1 MAAKRQRWYE
11 SSESESDVDSLLD
24 EVESNIE
31 RMEKRCWE
39 RLASALA
46 RCQPAGGKPHLVC
59 RLIQKKHGQEDAGV
73 TLHVLRGILEEW
85 SPVMCAK
92 LQFGSHDVETAAVTE
107 VADITI
113 DEFDKE
119 TMEHFTHFLYHGC
132 LPWMCTMVYPLYHTK
147 MPLLLELARMAGYY
161 DIPDLQKLCMYYLS
175 SISLQRPEEQLPSVH
190 DFQSASFELHD
201 LLRLGCHPHMLV
213 TWGFSL
219 RQFMEVQATPAELRR
234 AKFSVE
240 ELCDAGCCTPNLAVD
255 IFLDSKCSRVE
266 AIQKMIR
273 LGFSATELNEGGFNS
288 RFFQKELQIQGSA
301 ILLSECGYGHEAL
314 LALGYSNR
322 LLQRSGLLPIYRAR

>member
-1 MAAKRQRWYE
+1 MAAKRQRRLQYGL
-11 SSESESDVDSLLD
+11 SSESESDVDRLLD
-24 EVESNIE
+24 EVESD
-31 RMEKRCWE
+31 MEYMEQRCWD
-39 RLASALA
+39 RLAWALA

-73 TLHVLRGILEEW
+73 TLYVLRGVLKEW

-92 LQFGSHDVETAAVTE
+92 LQFGSHDVKTAAVTE

-119 TMEHFTHFLYHGC
+119 TMKHFTDFLYHGC
-132 LPWMCTMVYPLYHTK
+132 VACDS
-147 MPLLLELARMAGYY
+147 MPLLLELARMAKYY
-161 DIPDLQKLCMYYLS
+161 DIPDLQKLCMYSLS
-175 SISLQRPEEQLPSVH
+175 SISLRRPEEQLPSVH

-201 LLRLGCHPHMLV
+201 LLRLGCHPHMLA

-219 RQFMEVQATPAELRR
+219 RQFMEVPATPAELRR

-240 ELCDAGCCTPNLAVD
+240 DLCEAGCCTPNLAVD

-273 LGFSATELNEGGFNS
+273 LGFSAIELNEGGFNS
-288 RFFQKELQIQGSA
+288 RFFQKELQNQGSA
-301 ILLSECGYGHEAL
+301 ILLSECGYGPEAL

>member
-1 MAAKRQRWYE
+1 MAAKRQRRLQYGL
-11 SSESESDVDSLLD
+11 SSESESDVDRLLD
-24 EVESNIE
+24 EVESD
-31 RMEKRCWE
+31 MEYMEQRCWD
-39 RLASALA
+39 RLAWALA

-73 TLHVLRGILEEW
+73 TLYVLRGVLKEW

-92 LQFGSHDVETAAVTE
+92 LQFGSHDVKTAAVTE

-119 TMEHFTHFLYHGC
+119 TMKHFTDFLYHGC
-132 LPWMCTMVYPLYHTK
+132 VARDS
-147 MPLLLELARMAGYY
+147 MPLLLELARMAEYY
-161 DIPDLQKLCMYYLS
+161 DIPDLQKLCMYSLS
-175 SISLQRPEEQLPSVH
+175 SISLRRPEEQLPSVH

-201 LLRLGCHPHMLV
+201 LLRLGCHPHMLA

-219 RQFMEVQATPAELRR
+219 RQFMEVPATPAELRR

-240 ELCDAGCCTPNLAVD
+240 DLCEAGCCTPNLAVD

-301 ILLSECGYGHEAL
+301 ILLSECGYGPEAL